1 MTIEN
6 NSDAWHQINN
16 EERQQAD
23 LDELKANQADLDEL
37 KANILQNLYVSK
49 KAFDKLKEKYTKER
63 KKRIAKERKV
73 EALKSE
79 NKKLKKDLEEWDQ
92 GRGIKRFLPE

>member
-1 MTIEN
+1 MTIED

-23 LDELKANQADLDEL
+23 LDKQVEALK
-37 KANILQNLYVSK
+37 K
-49 KAFDKLKEKYTKER
+49 KYAAER
-63 KKRIAKERKV
+63 KKRIEEERKL
-73 EALKSE
+73 ESLKSE

-92 GRGIKRFLPE
+92 GKSIKRFLPE

>member
-16 EERQQAD
+16 EERQ
-23 LDELKANQADLDEL
+23 QADLDEL